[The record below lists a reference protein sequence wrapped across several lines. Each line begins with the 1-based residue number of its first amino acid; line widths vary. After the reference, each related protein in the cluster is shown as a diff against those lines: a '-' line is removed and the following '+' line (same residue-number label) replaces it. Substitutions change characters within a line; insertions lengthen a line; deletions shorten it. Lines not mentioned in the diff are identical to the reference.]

1 MDLTGIIESAEE
13 QYKQILEG
21 FFISVYEDDLLSSHG
36 LEHHRRVWKYSRD
49 LLTHIP
55 LKTSNKSKLAQDLII
70 ASYLH
75 DIGMSVDPGIR
86 HGKHSREICSRFLIQ
101 NHRADED
108 FSELLDAVENH
119 DDKDYTGKQVRN
131 DLLRILSIADDL
143 DAFGITGIYRYSE
156 IYLIR
161 GVSFEEIGLRIIENG
176 AKRFDNIV
184 KTSGLDDEFIDRH
197 RQRYNTLVNFFF
209 KYNEQLPSYS
219 FGTSKPAGHCGVI
232 ELIAD
237 TIKNKTD
244 LKVFYNNVE
253 KFKKDSVIEW
263 FFSELKKEL
272 KNQ

>member
-21 FFISVYEDDLLSSHG
+21 FFISIYKENSISSHG
-36 LEHHRRVWKYSRD
+36 LNHHRRVWKYSRE

-55 LKTSNKSKLAQDLII
+55 LKTSNQSKLVHDLII

-86 HGKHSREICSRFLIQ
+86 HGKYSREICSRFLAQ
-101 NHRADED
+101 NPHADED

-119 DDKDYTGKQVRN
+119 DNKDYSGDSVQN
-131 DLLRILSIADDL
+131 DLLKILSISDDL

-161 GVSFEEIGLRIIENG
+161 GVSYENIGMRIIENG
-176 AKRFDNIV
+176 SKRFDNILR
-184 KTSGLDDEFIDRH
+184 TSGLNDEFIDKH
-197 RQRYNTLVNFFF
+197 RQRYNTLVNFFC

-219 FGTSKPAGHCGVI
+219 FGTSEPAGHCGVI
-232 ELIAD
+232 ELIGD
-237 TIKNKTD
+237 IIKNKTD

-253 KFKKDSVIEW
+253 KYKKDSIIEW
-263 FFSELKKEL
+263 FFAELMKEL
-272 KNQ
+272 DIK